1 MKLVLIVSV
10 VAPFIALLLGYTD
23 PSANANNPPPGSI
36 PTKEV
41 VIYKVKEYEVPKSD
55 VVITV
60 NTFPFD
66 VGGSRPY
73 QIAAHGKKYRFKPKD
88 VEEFLKKG
96 QFLDIPSEPLPSGTW
111 VGPFPFSGELPGS
124 SQAVK
129 LNIN

>member
-1 MKLVLIVSV
+1 MKIFIIVSII
-10 VAPFIALLLGYTD
+10 APALALMVGYTEPIVTAKNTPAD
-23 PSANANNPPPGSI
+23 VL

-41 VIYKVKEYEVPKSD
+41 AVYRIKEYHIPASD

-66 VGGSRPY
+66 VGGSRPF

-96 QFLDIPSEPLPSGTW
+96 QLLDIPSEPLPKGTW
-111 VGPFPFSGELPGS
+111 IGPFPFDGTIPTTMVTEPG
-124 SQAVK
+124 
-129 LNIN
+129 LTN